1 MKRLS
6 KLMFAV
12 LALIATASVQA
23 SVLMHFDGRP
33 ASIEEYAGKGKWLVV
48 MIWASDC
55 HVCNQ
60 EVENYDLFH
69 SAHMDKDATVLGI
82 SIDGKQGLDDARAFV
97 ARHRVAFPNLI
108 GEPDAVTEMFTGL
121 TGVSWVGTP
130 TFLIYN
136 PKGKLVVQQIGAVPV
151 ELIESFIK
159 RNS

>member
-6 KLMFAV
+6 RFLIPL
-12 LALIATASVQA
+12 LALLLVGVAQA
-23 SVLMHFDGRP
+23 SVLAHFDGK
-33 ASIEEYAGKGKWLVV
+33 AADIGDYAGKGKWLVV

-55 HVCNQ
+55 HVCND

-69 SAHMDKDATVLGI
+69 NAHKNKDATVLGI
-82 SIDGKQGLDDARAFV
+82 SIDGKQGLGEAQKFV
-97 ARHRVAFPNLI
+97 SRHHVDFPNLI
-108 GEPDAVTEMFTGL
+108 GEPEELTQMFTGI

-159 RNS
+159 RSS

>member
-6 KLMFAV
+6 S
-12 LALIATASVQA
+12 ALIVVFVVLMSGAAQA
-23 SVLMHFDGRP
+23 SVLTHFDGKP
-33 ASIEEYAGKGKWLVV
+33 AAIDDYAGKGKWLVV

-60 EVENYDLFH
+60 EVENYELFH
-69 SAHMDKDATVLGI
+69 NAHKNKDAIVLGI
-82 SIDGKQGLDDARAFV
+82 SIDGRQGLGEAKKFV
-97 ARHRVAFPNLI
+97 SRHQVNFPNLI
-108 GEPDAVTEMFTGL
+108 GEPEAVTEMFTGL

-136 PKGKLVVQQIGAVPV
+136 PAGKLVVQQIGAVPV